1 MATYTNLGIK
11 QITTGDES
19 GTWGDSTNTNFDYFD
34 TAIVGYVSITLASA
48 GTSGSPNTLN
58 VADFAASNGR
68 NRVIDFV
75 DGGDLGGT
83 VYVQITPNDFE
94 GYYFIRNGL
103 SGNRS
108 ILLFQGTY
116 DAARDYEIPN
126 GKNIVV
132 RCSGSGGT
140 SYVYNILE
148 NLQVGNISVSSLTA
162 STALALDANKNVAS
176 VTNTG
181 TGNNVLATSPTLV
194 TPVLG
199 TPTSGTLTNCTG
211 LPVSTGISGL
221 GANVATFLAT
231 PSSANLA
238 AAVSDETGTGSLV
251 FATSP
256 TLVTPVLGT
265 PTSGT
270 LTNCTGLPVSTG
282 ISGLGTGVATF
293 LATPS
298 SANLAAAVTDETGSG
313 ALVFATSPTLV
324 TPVLGTPTS
333 GTLTNCTGLPVSS
346 GISGL
351 GANVGTFL
359 ATPSSANLA
368 TAVTDETGSGALVF
382 GTSPSLTTPALA
394 GETFSTSAAITAGTN
409 AQGQGALTTD
419 YNIITTAS
427 NNPSGVTLPT
437 ATVGRRIVVV
447 NKGAN
452 TVNVYPASGAAI
464 DALSTNVSIALPTNG
479 VMTFNAAS
487 ATLWY
492 SSYNLYTS
500 ATVSAGV
507 TSFSAGST
515 GLTPTSATT
524 GAITLSGTLAV
535 ANGGTGVTT
544 STGSGSTVRSTSP
557 TLVTPILGTP
567 TSGTLTNCTG
577 LPVSS
582 GISGLGAGV
591 ATFLATPS
599 SANLIA
605 AVTDETGSGS
615 LVFATSPTLVTP
627 VLGTPTSGTL
637 TNCTGLPVST
647 GISGLGANVGTFLAT
662 PTSANL
668 VAAVTD
674 ETGSGALVFATSPTL
689 VTPILGTPTSG
700 TLTNCTGLPV
710 SSGISGLGT
719 GVATFLATPSS
730 ANLAAAVTNETGSG
744 ALVFANQPTFGS
756 GNGNYSVL
764 FGGNVTVTGPT
775 PYTSAFNSFSVTSSA
790 SNSPIVAYNAYPT
803 IQDVAFTVPSYIG
816 YVSYGIEK
824 EGAGLATVTNQYGF
838 LAESSSTA
846 ATTNYGF
853 YANLAVSGT
862 SRYNFYAA
870 GTAPNYFGGSTV
882 ISVTDN
888 TNAALRVT
896 QLGTGNS
903 LEIEDSTNP
912 DATPFVVDA
921 NGRTIVGYTASVDTK
936 IITTAV
942 TPPFQVLGNQ
952 GLYSWTNNATFSSAI
967 VFNKSKSGTNGTLSA
982 VTSGDNLGIIQFNGA
997 DNDATPTFN
1006 SGAFIS
1012 AQVAG
1017 TVATTSI
1024 PARLNFSTT
1033 AISATSSTLRM
1044 SIGSE
1049 GFVGIGATPS
1059 SAAQLLDLRG
1069 TNNGLTSDAP
1079 VNILRF
1085 TDTDTTSAANQPIGK
1100 IEFYNS
1106 DATNAAVGAYILSS
1120 SAGVDGGGTI
1130 RFGAAAN
1137 AATVAEICR
1146 VADTGFTMTKDTA
1159 GLGYGTGTG
1168 GAVTQ
1173 VTSRTTGVTLNKTN
1187 GAITLVSAA
1196 GTATWQSFT
1205 VTNSTVAAT
1214 DVVILSQKSGT
1225 DLYMLEVTAVAA
1237 GSFRISFATTGG
1249 TSTEQPVF
1257 NFAVIKAVAA

>member
-221 GANVATFLAT
+221 GANVA
-231 PSSANLA
+231 
-238 AAVSDETGTGSLV
+238 
-251 FATSP
+251 
-256 TLVTPVLGT
+256 
-265 PTSGT
+265 
-270 LTNCTGLPVSTG
+270 
-282 ISGLGTGVATF
+282 
-293 LATPS
+293 
-298 SANLAAAVTDETGSG
+298 
-313 ALVFATSPTLV
+313 
-324 TPVLGTPTS
+324 
-333 GTLTNCTGLPVSS
+333 
-346 GISGL
+346 
-351 GANVGTFL
+351 
-359 ATPSSANLA
+359 
-368 TAVTDETGSGALVF
+368 
-382 GTSPSLTTPALA
+382 
-394 GETFSTSAAITAGTN
+394 
-409 AQGQGALTTD
+409 
-419 YNIITTAS
+419 
-427 NNPSGVTLPT
+427 
-437 ATVGRRIVVV
+437 
-447 NKGAN
+447 
-452 TVNVYPASGAAI
+452 
-464 DALSTNVSIALPTNG
+464 
-479 VMTFNAAS
+479 
-487 ATLWY
+487 
-492 SSYNLYTS
+492 
-500 ATVSAGV
+500 
-507 TSFSAGST
+507 
-515 GLTPTSATT
+515 
-524 GAITLSGTLAV
+524 
-535 ANGGTGVTT
+535 
-544 STGSGSTVRSTSP
+544 
-557 TLVTPILGTP
+557 
-567 TSGTLTNCTG
+567 
-577 LPVSS
+577 
-582 GISGLGAGV
+582 
-591 ATFLATPS
+591 
-599 SANLIA
+599 
-605 AVTDETGSGS
+605 
-615 LVFATSPTLVTP
+615 
-627 VLGTPTSGTL
+627 
-637 TNCTGLPVST
+637 
-647 GISGLGANVGTFLAT
+647 TFLAT